1 MTNRKHS
8 TASINLALNRNV
20 YTGKT
25 NAEKKVK
32 ATIHDSV
39 AIGGRNVGV
48 GGDVEEIT
56 MLYLGPKWVEI
67 LPPVMAKLGIHV
79 TENDLKTQGLK
90 YI

>member
-8 TASINLALNRNV
+8 TASINLALDRDINAE
-20 YTGKT
+20 KT

-56 MLYLGPKWVEI
+56 MLYLGPKWAEM
-67 LPPVMAKLGIHV
+67 LPPVVTKVGI
-79 TENDLKTQGLK
+79 
-90 YI
+90 

>member
-1 MTNRKHS
+1 MTNRKHP
-8 TASINLALNRNV
+8 AANINLALNRDVNAR
-20 YTGKT
+20 KT
-25 NAEKKVK
+25 NAEEKVK

-48 GGDVEEIT
+48 GGDVEEIA
-56 MLYLGPKWVEI
+56 MLHLGPKWVEI